1 MTYRIE
7 YAAAA
12 ARQIER
18 LPRDVQSR
26 VLGRIEALAHTPRPP
41 GAIRLTGGDAY
52 RIRVGD
58 YRIIYAVADELLV
71 VLIVKV
77 GHRREVYR

>member
-1 MTYRIE
+1 
-7 YAAAA
+7 
-12 ARQIER
+12 
-18 LPRDVQSR
+18 